1 LGKKIPDHPLDSTKE
16 ASRSG
21 PWTTVLEANLTK
33 GLEFLFAKKD
43 GEHVGAMKQ
52 HTGCLYKG
60 FYYPVNIG
68 IISSH
73 YKDPVIKQPVF
84 HGK

>member
-1 LGKKIPDHPLDSTKE
+1 MSEVPKDLLMKKKVSASSLDSTKE

-43 GEHVGAMKQ
+43 GEHVGAMRKKAL
-52 HTGCLYKG
+52 GVKG
-60 FYYPVNIG
+60 I
-68 IISSH
+68 
-73 YKDPVIKQPVF
+73 
-84 HGK
+84 